1 MTQYIC
7 KLTLERLCAKNII
20 KEEDREIYLYG
31 LELLIATI
39 FKGLVIVIIGAL
51 TRLIKEMLIFTLFFS
66 GLRIQAGGYH
76 AKTILGCLIGTL
88 TIIFTS
94 ITLVR
99 ILPEDYQSYYI
110 LISMVASVV
119 LIFLYAPLESE
130 NKPLSK
136 EEKVLYRHRS
146 LQTVIIG
153 NIIIL
158 ILIAFS
164 DKFNYLGSI
173 ASTGFFIES
182 LTIIHNLKDKK

>member
-51 TRLIKEMLIFTLFFS
+51 TSLIKEMLIFTLFFS

-94 ITLVR
+94 ITVVR

-110 LISMVASVV
+110 LISMVASIV

-136 EEKVLYRHRS
+136 EEKILYRHRS

>member
-51 TRLIKEMLIFTLFFS
+51 TSLIKEMLIFTLFFS

>member
-7 KLTLERLCAKNII
+7 KLTLEKLCANNII
-20 KEEDREIYLYG
+20 KEEEREIYLYG

-51 TRLIKEMLIFTLFFS
+51 TGLIKEMLIFTLFFS

-88 TIIFTS
+88 IIAFTS
-94 ITLVR
+94 ITVVR
-99 ILPEDYQSYYI
+99 ILPEAHQSYYI
-110 LISMVASVV
+110 LVSMVASIV
-119 LIFLYAPLESE
+119 LVFLYAPLESE

-136 EEKVLYRHRS
+136 EEKILYRHRS

-158 ILIAFS
+158 TLMAFN

-173 ASTGFFIES
+173 ASTGFLTES
-182 LTIIHNLKDKK
+182 LTMIHNLKEKK